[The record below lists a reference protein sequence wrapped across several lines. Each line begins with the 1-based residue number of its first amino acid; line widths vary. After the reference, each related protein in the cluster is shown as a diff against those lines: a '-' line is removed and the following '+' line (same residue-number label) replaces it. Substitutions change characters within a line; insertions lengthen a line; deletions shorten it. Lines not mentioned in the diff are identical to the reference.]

1 MEIKTTSFEGL
12 FILQPKLH
20 KDQRG
25 VFLES
30 FRLDKLEA
38 EFGHKL
44 NLIQDNETH
53 SNYGVIRGMHYQL
66 PPYAQSK
73 LIRVV
78 QGKVWD
84 VVVDLRPNSMTFK
97 KSFALELSDENNLQ
111 LFIPRGFAHGFCTLS
126 QSSIFQYKVDN
137 YHHTE
142 SERGLHFNDTSL
154 EIDWKVPKKDWIV
167 SEKDMQNPYL
177 EKALIFDSN
186 TSLYE

>member
-38 EFGHKL
+38 ELGHKL

-66 PPYAQSK
+66 PPLAQSK

-84 VVVDLRPNSMTFK
+84 VVVDLRPNSVTFK

-111 LFIPRGFAHGFCTLS
+111 LFIPRGFAHAFLVLS
-126 QSSIFQYKVDN
+126 DSAIFSYKVDN
-137 YHHTE
+137 KYAPDYDSGVIWNDPSLSIDWGINE
-142 SERGLHFNDTSL
+142 SELIISPKDQNLTFFH
-154 EIDWKVPKKDWIV
+154 EINSP
-167 SEKDMQNPYL
+167 
-177 EKALIFDSN
+177 F
-186 TSLYE
+186 

>member
-1 MEIKTTSFEGL
+1 MEIKATSFEGL

-38 EFGHKL
+38 ELGYKL

-66 PPYAQSK
+66 PPLAQSK

-84 VVVDLRPNSMTFK
+84 VVVDLRPNSVTFK
-97 KSFALELSDENNLQ
+97 KAL
-111 LFIPRGFAHGFCTLS
+111 P
-126 QSSIFQYKVDN
+126 
-137 YHHTE
+137 
-142 SERGLHFNDTSL
+142 
-154 EIDWKVPKKDWIV
+154 
-167 SEKDMQNPYL
+167 
-177 EKALIFDSN
+177 
-186 TSLYE
+186 